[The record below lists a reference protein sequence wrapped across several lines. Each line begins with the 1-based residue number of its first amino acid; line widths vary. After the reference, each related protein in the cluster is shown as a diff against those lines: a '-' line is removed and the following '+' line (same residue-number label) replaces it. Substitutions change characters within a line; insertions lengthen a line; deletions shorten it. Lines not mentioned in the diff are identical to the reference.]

1 MYTRFSTV
9 NIEMSY
15 LSLRSFKT
23 EQKKKESISMFKYSI
38 FIVGR
43 SENERTDCDGI
54 GDSVRAGGRRCALDS
69 TGTPCFVNYARVLS
83 FFNWV
88 PVNVCT
94 SHINSTLC
102 CVYTWQIKKKKSNY
116 IFTTLPFSSHAFSF
130 DVGFLRVQ
138 LTWVIS
144 PGPSVLKSSAGD
156 PCM

>member
-9 NIEMSY
+9 NIETSY

-23 EQKKKESISMFKYSI
+23 EQKKTISMFKYSV
-38 FIVGR
+38 FIGTR
-43 SENERTDCDGI
+43 SRNERTDCDGI
-54 GDSVRAGGRRCALDS
+54 GDCWGRERHRCALDS

-102 CVYTWQIKKKKSNY
+102 CVYTWQIKKNNIKLHFPSCNP
-116 IFTTLPFSSHAFSF
+116 FLFQAMHSLFCREVPPCAANMGHFSRTLLF
-130 DVGFLRVQ
+130 
-138 LTWVIS
+138 
-144 PGPSVLKSSAGD
+144 
-156 PCM
+156 

>member
-1 MYTRFSTV
+1 
-9 NIEMSY
+9 
-15 LSLRSFKT
+15 
-23 EQKKKESISMFKYSI
+23 MFKYSI

-102 CVYTWQIKKKKSNY
+102 CVYTWQIKKKK
-116 IFTTLPFSSHAFSF
+116 IKLHFHHPPFFQPRILFWRGVPPCAANVGHFSRTF
-130 DVGFLRVQ
+130 CFE
-138 LTWVIS
+138 VIS
-144 PGPSVLKSSAGD
+144 GRPMHVVTSICKWWCIYNMQSTVLSTKFIVYQA
-156 PCM
+156 